1 MSDVFQFSFNGI
13 APICILMLAGALLKA
28 VRVLDSGTAADIN
41 RLCFRVLI
49 PCKLFIQL
57 YDADI
62 TAVTDVPLLALSLG
76 GTAAVIALLC
86 VTVPRFVPRGPR
98 QGEYI
103 QGVFRGNSA
112 ILGLPLITNLYG
124 EGAAAVLAVPLPMM
138 LILYNVA
145 APVIL
150 SVYSGGARPAP
161 AAIARKVASNPFLI
175 GVVLGIAVSLSGLR
189 LPAVL
194 VTSVTRMGDAGSTM
208 ALVVL
213 GALIDLKSFRRS
225 GRLALSAAVLR
236 LGVLSALVLAVGVL
250 CGLRDERLAVLICFF
265 STPTAVGGY
274 VLAQNM
280 DGDGELAGQILIV
293 TTLLS
298 AGTLFATIAVLR
310 GMGLM

>member
-13 APICILMLAGALLKA
+13 APICILMLTGALLKA
-28 VRVLDSGTAADIN
+28 LRILDSDTAASVN
-41 RLCFRVLI
+41 RLCFQILI
-49 PCKLFIQL
+49 PCRLFIQL
-57 YDADI
+57 YGADI
-62 TAVTDVPLLALSLG
+62 TQVTDPALLALSLS

-86 VTVPRFVPRGPR
+86 VFVPRFVPRGPR
-98 QGEYI
+98 QGEYM

-124 EGAAAVLAVPLPMM
+124 ESAAAVLAVPLPLM
-138 LILYNVA
+138 LVLYNVA

-150 SVYSGGARPAP
+150 SVYSGGEKLPA

-175 GVVLGIAVSLSGLR
+175 GVVLGIAVSLSGLK

-194 VTSVTRMGDAGSTM
+194 VTSVSRLGDAGSTL
-208 ALVVL
+208 ALVAL
-213 GALIDLKSFRRS
+213 GALIDIKSFRRS
-225 GRLALSAAVLR
+225 GKLALSASVLR
-236 LGVLSALVLAVGVL
+236 LAVISALMLAVGAL
-250 CGLRDERLAVLICFF
+250 CGLRNERLAVLICFF

-298 AGTLFATIAVLR
+298 VGTLFATLAVLR
-310 GMGLM
+310 GLGLM